1 MHLSGLTVG
10 CTKEMTG
17 KGRRLIISDAMT
29 ESGPVRGALWMFKA
43 DGKGKKRKIE
53 SKSKE
58 HSGEQKRRKLD
69 SESTEKKED
78 AVDGGENDCEIAE
91 GIPYEEDYHDSM
103 DGESYKCYFEKS
115 TCQNIPKHSVIVI
128 DNAPY
133 HSKNTENYPTSKWR
147 KQQFVDWLTEK
158 NITFPDEA
166 LRAELWT
173 LVKSEREKFSDK
185 VMETIAKEY
194 GHEILR
200 LPPYHCEL
208 NPIELAWAAE
218 KNYVAGENKDM
229 SLDSVEK
236 LFRKKREELREDFW
250 RKCVEHVKKIEENYW
265 ESDRIQDS
273 KVQQLIIKL
282 KQRTLRLQKWK
293 ASQKVVILQILI
305 SLNVNHVFGLS
316 IYFIRV
322 KRSLKYSA
330 FPTSNH

>member
-1 MHLSGLTVG
+1 M
-10 CTKEMTG
+10 
-17 KGRRLIISDAMT
+17 
-29 ESGPVRGALWMFKA
+29 
-43 DGKGKKRKIE
+43 
-53 SKSKE
+53 
-58 HSGEQKRRKLD
+58 D

-78 AVDGGENDCEIAE
+78 TVDRGENDSEIAE

-115 TCQNIPKHSVIVI
+115 ICQNIPKHSVIVI

-133 HSKNTENYPTSKWR
+133 HSKNMENYPTSKWR

-158 NITFPDEA
+158 NITFPDKA

-173 LVKSEREKFSDK
+173 LVKSEREKFPDK
-185 VMETIAKEY
+185 VMETVAKEY

-208 NPIELAWAAE
+208 NPIKLAWAAE

-236 LFRKKREELREDFW
+236 LFRKKSEELPEDFW

-265 ESDRIQDS
+265 ESDRIQDN
-273 KVQQLIIKL
+273 KVEQLIIKL
-282 KQRTLRLQKWK
+282 KPMDSSSSEMESFSESSDSSDSEQ
-293 ASQKVVILQILI
+293 
-305 SLNVNHVFGLS
+305 
-316 IYFIRV
+316 
-322 KRSLKYSA
+322 
-330 FPTSNH
+330 P